1 MLNQVLGPMLAK
13 FHPKSAQ
20 NFVLIF
26 FILLSLIVPQV
37 LQKKKLKRAG
47 KAEILS
53 LIVPQVL
60 QKKKL
65 KRAGKA
71 ESHFS
76 KDKDTD
82 YLFTLISNR

>member
-26 FILLSLIVPQV
+26 FFIL
-37 LQKKKLKRAG
+37 
-47 KAEILS
+47 LS

>member
-47 KAEILS
+47 KAE
-53 LIVPQVL
+53 
-60 QKKKL
+60 
-65 KRAGKA
+65 
-71 ESHFS
+71 SHFS

>member
-1 MLNQVLGPMLAK
+1 MLNQVLGPMLANFTQNQHK
-13 FHPKSAQ
+13 FFTILSFFP
-20 NFVLIF
+20 
-26 FILLSLIVPQV
+26 FIL
-37 LQKKKLKRAG
+37 
-47 KAEILS
+47 LS

-76 KDKDTD
+76 KDKDID